1 MPGSS
6 SETVKLYWEDPTL
19 EAFKATVLDVRE
31 LDGEGVGV
39 ILDRTAFYPEGG
51 GQPADEGRLADAEIF
66 DVQEEDGVIIHH
78 ADRPLEMGVEVNG
91 IIDWGRRW
99 DIMQQHSGQHL
110 LSRVVLDDFE
120 AVTRGFH
127 LGLEESTIDLSRE
140 LDSGDLSLAQT
151 RANLLIDADVAVISR
166 FVDRDDR
173 AVKVARKPPPEGV
186 EEVRL
191 IEIEGVDS
199 VPCGGTHVPSTSRI
213 GGIHILAGG
222 CSRVHGLLRI
232 SFVCGGRL
240 RRRLTFLDRLATELS
255 HKLTTGPEYFLE
267 RYEDMEEQSRDLKR
281 EITDL
286 RNALLPL
293 RTAALLE
300 TAESIG
306 PGRVVLARIDDL
318 PPETL
323 PAIASAL
330 TEHSDV
336 VALLGAEVAG
346 AGRLIFARGEGLDLD
361 MGTLLSSAAAI
372 LGGGG
377 GGAPHHAS
385 GGGPQGEALD
395 TALTTVLE
403 QVRSLL
409 KEGA

>member
-1 MPGSS
+1 MAGTDSG
-6 SETVKLYWEDPTL
+6 TVRLYREDPSLATFTAKVL
-19 EAFKATVLDVRE
+19 EVRE
-31 LDGEGVGV
+31 LEEESWAIV
-39 ILDRTAFYPEGG
+39 IDRTAFYPEGG
-51 GQPADEGRLADAEIF
+51 GQPADEGRLGEAEVF
-66 DVQEEDGVIIHH
+66 DVQEEEGVIVHY
-78 ADRPLEMGVEVNG
+78 ADCPLEVGEEVEG
-91 IIDWGRRW
+91 SIDWERRW
-99 DIMQQHSGQHL
+99 DIMQQHTGQHL
-110 LSRVVLDDFE
+110 LSGVLLDDFD
-120 AVTRGFH
+120 AATRGFH
-127 LGLEESTIDLSRE
+127 MGAEESTIDLSRE
-140 LDSGDLSLAQT
+140 LGPQDLSLAQA
-151 RANLLIDADVAVISR
+151 RANVLVDADLPVTSR
-166 FVDRDDR
+166 VVDREDP
-173 AVKVARKPPPEGV
+173 AVKAARRPPPGV
-186 EEVRL
+186 DEVRL
-191 IEIEGVDS
+191 VEIEGVDS

-222 CSRVHGLLRI
+222 SSKAHGLFRI
-232 SFVCGGRL
+232 SFLCGTRL
-240 RRRLTFLDRLATELS
+240 RRRLGRLDRLVTELS
-255 HKLTTGPEYFLE
+255 HMLTTNPDDFRE
-267 RYEDMEEQSRDLKR
+267 RFEDFQEQNKDLKS
-281 EITDL
+281 EVTEL
-286 RNALLPL
+286 RRALVPL
-293 RTAALLE
+293 RTEALLE

-306 PGRVVLARIDDL
+306 PGRVVLARVDDL

-395 TALTTVLE
+395 AALTTVLE